1 MFGKKNN
8 KLEEYYNKRS
18 DLKQRLEKDV
28 IRDGVAYLAGKVNGL
43 DDILSKFSIKGLE
56 ALDGEFKDE
65 LLNFVDCVPKE
76 YPLVLEIH
84 GPKFSEDEKEM
95 ITEAVLS
102 DADYLLGKTEAENR
116 HHRKVFWSMVAGTV
130 GSGILLGAIKEF
142 VDEVPLE
149 FFYVLFWL
157 FADALIRYLFIEFGD
172 YKNEKIRAGRM
183 GSIKVEFVEEQ

>member
-18 DLKQRLEKDV
+18 DLRQRLEKDV

-56 ALDGEFKDE
+56 ALDGEFRDE

-157 FADALIRYLFIEFGD
+157 FADALVRYLFIEFGD
-172 YKNEKIRAGRM
+172 YKNEKIRAGRIA
-183 GSIKVEFVEEQ
+183 SIKVEFVEEQ

>member
-18 DLKQRLEKDV
+18 DLKQRLKEDV
-28 IRDGVAYLAGKVNGL
+28 IRDGVAYLACKVNGL

-56 ALDGEFKDE
+56 SLDGEFKDE

-157 FADALIRYLFIEFGD
+157 FADALVRYLFIEFGD
-172 YKNEKIRAGRM
+172 YKNEKIRAGRIA
-183 GSIKVEFVEEQ
+183 SIKVEFVEEQ

>member
-56 ALDGEFKDE
+56 SLDGEFRDE

-76 YPLVLEIH
+76 YPLVLEIR

-157 FADALIRYLFIEFGD
+157 FADALVRYLFIEFGD
-172 YKNEKIRAGRM
+172 YKNEKIRAGRIA
-183 GSIKVEFVEEQ
+183 SIKVEFVEEQ

>member
-130 GSGILLGAIKEF
+130 GSGILLGVIKEF

-157 FADALIRYLFIEFGD
+157 FADALVRYLFIEHGD
-172 YKNEKIRAGRM
+172 YKNEKIRAGRIA
-183 GSIKVEFVEEQ
+183 SIKVEFVEEQ